1 MSVLIIGGGL
11 IGSQIARILVEA
23 GERPVVMDATPQPEA
38 LADIVDIGQITL
50 VRGDVLNPLDVV
62 RIVRENGVTRVVHTA
77 ANPLLTLGAQ
87 ENPYAAIQVN
97 IMGTCN
103 VLEAA
108 RALGLGRVVVTSSNV
123 LSHHLAGGAD
133 GGDVMKEDPS
143 PRPATFYA
151 TTKQTVEDL
160 GLNYARWC
168 GVDFVAVRYGA
179 AAGPWRGRGGGGPSN
194 IFRAVVEGAL
204 RGEEASVPPG
214 ALDWVYSKDA
224 ATGAVLALDAGG
236 LASRVFNIAMGR
248 LYTGEEMAAAVREV
262 IPGARIRIAM
272 PPGAAVAAQPMVGAV
287 NLDRSRTELGYEPA
301 YDMAAAVRD
310 YVAWYRARVATK
322 ENPA

>member
-1 MSVLIIGGGL
+1 MSVLVIGGGL

-23 GERPVVMDATPQPEA
+23 GERPVVMDVAPQPAA
-38 LADIVDIGQITL
+38 LADIVDLNRITL
-50 VRGDVLNPLDVV
+50 ARGDVLKPQDLV
-62 RIVRENGVTRVVHTA
+62 RIMRENGVNRVIHTA

-87 ENPYAAIQVN
+87 EDPYAAIQVN

-108 RALGLGRVVVTSSNV
+108 RELGLGRVVVTSSNV
-123 LSHHLAGGAD
+123 LSHHIGGGLD
-133 GGDVMKEDPS
+133 GGDVMKEDPF
-143 PRPATFYA
+143 PRPTTFYA
-151 TTKQTVEDL
+151 ATKQAVESL

-179 AAGPWRGRGGGGPSN
+179 AAGPWRGPGGGGPSN
-194 IFRAVVEGAL
+194 IFRAAVEGAL

-214 ALDWVYSKDA
+214 AMDWVYSKDA
-224 ATGAVLALDAGG
+224 AAGAVLALNASG
-236 LASRVFNIAMGR
+236 LTSRVFNIAMGR

-262 IPGARIRIAM
+262 IPAARIRVET
-272 PPGAAVAAQPMVGAV
+272 PPGTAVSVQPMAGAV
-287 NLDRSRTELGYEPA
+287 DLFRSRAELGYEPA

-310 YVAWYRARVATK
+310 YVAWFRARVTAK
-322 ENPA
+322 EKPV

>member
-23 GERPVVMDATPQPEA
+23 GERPVVMDATPQREA
-38 LADIVDIGQITL
+38 LAEIVDLERVML
-50 VRGDVLNPLDVV
+50 VQGDVLNPLDLV
-62 RIVRENGVTRVVHTA
+62 RIMRANGVSRVIHTA

-87 ENPYAAIQVN
+87 NNPYAAIQVN
-97 IMGTCN
+97 IIGTCN

-108 RALGLGRVVVTSSNV
+108 RALGLGRIVVTSSNV
-123 LSHHLAGGAD
+123 LSHHLAGGTD
-133 GGDVMKEDPS
+133 DGDVMKEDPF

-151 TTKQTVEDL
+151 ATKQAVEAL
-160 GLNYARWC
+160 GLNYVRWC

-194 IFRAVVEGAL
+194 IFRAAVEGAL

-214 ALDWVYSKDA
+214 AMDWVYSKDA
-224 ATGAVLALDAGG
+224 AAGAVLALNANH
-236 LASRVFNIAMGR
+236 LESRVFNIAMGR
-248 LYTGEEMAAAVREV
+248 LYTGKELAGAVQEV
-262 IPGARIRIAM
+262 IPGARIRVET
-272 PPGAAVAAQPMVGAV
+272 PPGTAVSVQPMAGAV
-287 NLDRSRTELGYEPA
+287 DLSRSRAELGYEPV

-310 YVAWYRARVATK
+310 YVEWYRTRNRTQ
-322 ENPA
+322 EESR

>member
-1 MSVLIIGGGL
+1 MSVLVIGGGL
-11 IGSQIARILVEA
+11 IGSQIARILVDA

-38 LADIVDIGQITL
+38 LADIVELDRITL
-50 VRGDVLNPLDVV
+50 VQGDVLNPLDLV
-62 RIVRENGVTRVVHTA
+62 RLMRANGVTRVVHTA

-87 ENPYAAIQVN
+87 DNPYAAIQVN
-97 IMGTCN
+97 IIGTCN

-108 RALGLGRVVVTSSNV
+108 RALGLGRIVVTSSNV
-123 LSHHLAGGAD
+123 LSHHLAGGCD
-133 GGDVMKEDPS
+133 GGDLMKEDPF

-151 TTKQTVEDL
+151 ATKQAVEAL

-214 ALDWVYSKDA
+214 AMDWVYSKDA
-224 ATGAVLALDAGG
+224 AAGAVLALNAGH
-236 LASRVFNIAMGR
+236 LESRVFNVAMGR
-248 LYTGEEMAAAVREV
+248 LYTGEEMAGAVREV
-262 IPGARIRIAM
+262 IPGARIRVET
-272 PPGAAVAAQPMVGAV
+272 PPGTAVSVQPMAGAV
-287 NLDRSRTELGYEPA
+287 DLSRSRAELGYAPA
-301 YDMAAAVRD
+301 YDMTAAARD
-310 YVAWYRARVATK
+310 YVEWYRTCNATQ
-322 ENPA
+322 EESR

>member
-38 LADIVDIGQITL
+38 LADIVDVGRITL
-50 VRGDVLNPLDVV
+50 VRGDVLNPLDLV
-62 RIVRENGVTRVVHTA
+62 RIVRESGVTRVIHTA

-87 ENPYAAIQVN
+87 SNPYAAIQVN
-97 IMGTCN
+97 IIGTCN
-103 VLEAA
+103 VLEAV
-108 RALGLGRVVVTSSNV
+108 RSLGLGRVVVTSSNV
-123 LSHHLAGGAD
+123 LSHHIAGGD
-133 GGDVMKEDPS
+133 DRGDVMKEDPS

-151 TTKQTVEDL
+151 ATKQAVEDL
-160 GLNYARWC
+160 GLNYVRWC
-168 GVDFVAVRYGA
+168 GMDFVAVRYGA

-204 RGEEASVPPG
+204 RDEEASVPPG
-214 ALDWVYSKDA
+214 AMDWVYSKDA
-224 ATGAVLALDAGG
+224 AAGAVRALNAKS

-248 LYTGEEMAAAVREV
+248 LYTGEEMAAAVRAV
-262 IPGARIRIAM
+262 IPGARIRIET
-272 PPGAAVAAQPMVGAV
+272 PPGAAVSVQPMAGAV
-287 NLDRSRTELGYEPA
+287 NLDRARAELGYEPA

-310 YVAWYRARVATK
+310 YVAWFQSRSTAA
-322 ENPA
+322 